1 MGTRKRKVFIPPE
14 KTAPK
19 PQPGV
24 REPPAGPEA
33 TSINL
38 GALGG
43 RSGFAVGDKVRILG
57 TGLYA
62 GEIAVIER
70 MANGAIPSAA
80 VRTEAGR
87 ARTVRT
93 VDLEPAAQR
102 TEQLNRPR
110 AAAAAPATSSNVHAA
125 TRRAA
130 DGGTRRAGDARVDRR
145 QVAAR
150 PERPWTSCCSPP

>member
-1 MGTRKRKVFIPPE
+1 MGTRKRKVFIPPK

-24 REPPAGPEA
+24 ENAGRPGA

-38 GALGG
+38 GALEG
-43 RSGFAVGDKVRILG
+43 RGFAVGDKVRILG

-93 VDLEPAAQR
+93 VDLEPVAGQR
-102 TEQLNRPR
+102 TE
-110 AAAAAPATSSNVHAA
+110 S
-125 TRRAA
+125 
-130 DGGTRRAGDARVDRR
+130 
-145 QVAAR
+145 
-150 PERPWTSCCSPP
+150 

>member
-1 MGTRKRKVFIPPE
+1 MDERDTLRRAEGRCPARQNEVSVRNRST
-14 KTAPK
+14 TAHHAPA
-19 PQPGV
+19 PSHQHDPRSAPDGHAEAEGLHPAQEDRTEAPARR
-24 REPPAGPEA
+24 RERRPAGA

-102 TEQLNRPR
+102 TE
-110 AAAAAPATSSNVHAA
+110 S
-125 TRRAA
+125 
-130 DGGTRRAGDARVDRR
+130 
-145 QVAAR
+145 
-150 PERPWTSCCSPP
+150 